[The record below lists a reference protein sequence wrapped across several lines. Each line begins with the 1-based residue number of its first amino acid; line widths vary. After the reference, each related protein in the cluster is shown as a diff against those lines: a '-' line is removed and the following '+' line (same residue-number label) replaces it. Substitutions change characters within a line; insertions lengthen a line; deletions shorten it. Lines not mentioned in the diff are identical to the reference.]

1 MLHDPR
7 HNVLFLGYQALSTPG
22 RAIQTYGS
30 RGAYA
35 DLHGRH
41 YDIRAQIHT
50 IGGYSAHSAH
60 AD

>member
-50 IGGYSAHSAH
+50 IGGYSAH